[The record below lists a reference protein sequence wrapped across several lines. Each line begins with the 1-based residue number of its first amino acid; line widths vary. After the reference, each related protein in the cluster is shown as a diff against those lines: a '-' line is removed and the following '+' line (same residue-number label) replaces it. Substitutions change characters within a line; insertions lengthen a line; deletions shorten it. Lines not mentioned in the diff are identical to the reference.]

1 MLGIVVRDQDRLQL
15 AAERP
20 KSKITPENNLSR
32 TAKELF
38 ERCAVV
44 FYSVVWRHC
53 LEVQLF
59 LDLYIQRRR
68 FLEVLLPLR
77 DATETRFP
85 SQPIVA
91 KVFPLSRDFR
101 FPETPLFHGSD
112 CFRINSRALCWQYP
126 RGRAEETY
134 C

>member
-44 FYSVVWRHC
+44 FYSVV
-53 LEVQLF
+53 
-59 LDLYIQRRR
+59 
-68 FLEVLLPLR
+68 
-77 DATETRFP
+77 
-85 SQPIVA
+85 
-91 KVFPLSRDFR
+91 
-101 FPETPLFHGSD
+101 
-112 CFRINSRALCWQYP
+112 
-126 RGRAEETY
+126 
-134 C
+134 